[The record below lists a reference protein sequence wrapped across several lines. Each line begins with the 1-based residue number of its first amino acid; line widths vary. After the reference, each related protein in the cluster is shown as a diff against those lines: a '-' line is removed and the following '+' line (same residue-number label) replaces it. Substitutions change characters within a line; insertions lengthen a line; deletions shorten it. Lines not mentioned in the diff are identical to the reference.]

1 MVQPSLDCLPLIK
14 KFKQR
19 DLILAGYNFKF
30 IRVDNRQFEDLN
42 EDDEYEYVRLIFKRL
57 HNLVLTSHNRQHKT
71 FLSIVLIDYVM
82 DHLLLI
88 NEFREE
94 IKSVIVNNFYENDMD
109 FQSFGMDYNPFH
121 IWRRLVV

>member
-71 FLSIVLIDYVM
+71 FLSIVLI
-82 DHLLLI
+82 

-94 IKSVIVNNFYENDMD
+94 IKSVIVNNLYENDMD